1 MRHYVA
7 SFSLPSSDKL
17 ASNMTDNQTPER
29 GKPKRQWSMLALIA
43 LVLIALVVLP
53 QWVKE
58 QQADD
63 SVFIP
68 PLPCDLHQGRC
79 IASSGKQVLQLS
91 LTPGPLVSMQP
102 LSIEVR
108 LQHFDARQVMLD
120 LQGIEMYMGLNQTQ
134 LQQDPERPGVWHG
147 TTELAVCTTGD
158 MTWRA
163 SVYIDTDDT
172 LYSTHFDFDAR

>member
-1 MRHYVA
+1 
-7 SFSLPSSDKL
+7 
-17 ASNMTDNQTPER
+17 MTDEQAPER
-29 GKPKRQWSMLALIA
+29 GKPKQQWMMLALIA

-58 QQADD
+58 QQTED

-68 PLPCDLHQGRC
+68 PLPCNLHQGVC
-79 IASSGKQVLQLS
+79 VASSGKQLVQLS
-91 LTPGPLVSMQP
+91 MTPGPLVSMQP

-134 LQQDPERPGVWHG
+134 LQQDPERPDVWRG
-147 TTELAVCTTGD
+147 TTELAVCTTGE

-163 SVYIDTDDT
+163 SVYIDTEEA
-172 LYSTHFDFDAR
+172 LYSTRFDFEAR